1 MVSLNLVELKNF
13 NIFPEYFI
21 GISSLYILIVIV
33 LVSYNVFGIL
43 IQKTLSDSIGL
54 ILLLAC
60 YIILND
66 DLIFSVNNLGL
77 YYSISFSKTLIT
89 DYFAFVT
96 KFSICFFASLYFF
109 LISDF
114 LKHYKLT
121 YFEYLLIL
129 LFTIIGLLILC
140 SSNDLL
146 TAYLSIE
153 LISLSSYVLA
163 AFKKHSVYSTEA
175 GIKYLITGAISSAF
189 FLLGSSFIYG
199 SSGSLNLTDINF
211 ILFQDLWFDAEKG
224 LNIINPL
231 LEIGIFFVFFSLLIK
246 LAIAPFHLWSLDVYE
261 YSPTIST
268 FFFAIITKLSFF
280 VFLVR
285 ISSIF
290 MMNDNIFQ
298 FFGLLTGLISV
309 FIGSFGGLRQRKI
322 KTLLAYSSISHMGYA
337 LLAFATG
344 TRFGFEMLV
353 FYLIMYIISG
363 LSIWFIIIATRKKKN
378 CYNTKLN
385 KEIGDLGLLS
395 ESNPS
400 MANSFALNLFSIA
413 GIPPLVGF
421 FTKIG
426 VLVVIIN
433 SKLYFIALLA
443 ILCSVVSTFYYIR
456 LVKILY
462 YEKSLVGNLYHPL
475 LTSKTI
481 IFSITTFSIVFFFIN
496 PTLLYLL
503 IYKMS
508 LYSFL
513 I

>member
-1 MVSLNLVELKNF
+1 VN
-13 NIFPEYFI
+13 
-21 GISSLYILIVIV
+21 
-33 LVSYNVFGIL
+33 
-43 IQKTLSDSIGL
+43 SIGL

-268 FFFAIITKLSFF
+268 FFF
-280 VFLVR
+280 R
-285 ISSIF
+285 HYY
-290 MMNDNIFQ
+290 
-298 FFGLLTGLISV
+298 
-309 FIGSFGGLRQRKI
+309 KI
-322 KTLLAYSSISHMGYA
+322 K
-337 LLAFATG
+337 
-344 TRFGFEMLV
+344 
-353 FYLIMYIISG
+353 
-363 LSIWFIIIATRKKKN
+363 
-378 CYNTKLN
+378 
-385 KEIGDLGLLS
+385 
-395 ESNPS
+395 
-400 MANSFALNLFSIA
+400 LFC
-413 GIPPLVGF
+413 F
-421 FTKIG
+421 F
-426 VLVVIIN
+426 
-433 SKLYFIALLA
+433 S
-443 ILCSVVSTFYYIR
+443 
-456 LVKILY
+456 
-462 YEKSLVGNLYHPL
+462 
-475 LTSKTI
+475 
-481 IFSITTFSIVFFFIN
+481 
-496 PTLLYLL
+496 
-503 IYKMS
+503 
-508 LYSFL
+508 
-513 I
+513 